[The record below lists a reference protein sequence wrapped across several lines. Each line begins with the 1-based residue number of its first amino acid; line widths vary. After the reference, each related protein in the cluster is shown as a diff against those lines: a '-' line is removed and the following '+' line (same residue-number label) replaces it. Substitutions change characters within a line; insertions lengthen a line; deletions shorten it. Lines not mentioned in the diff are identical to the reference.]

1 MRPAAALLLPAL
13 LASGPP
19 SHAQTSTAQPGR
31 ASPAPSVT
39 LERAPTAATPVC
51 VLPSGP
57 LPTRTRAVFLLDT
70 SGSMRGIGD
79 GQADIFERVKGAVN
93 AYVRARRPDRVDLVT
108 FDGGLRSSRGY
119 ALPGD
124 SARWNTDLAAL
135 RANGQN
141 TYLYRSV
148 AQALAPLAAI
158 PQAVTTVFLLTD
170 GIDNDPD
177 PAQTAARALGA
188 FRARG
193 PLDTL
198 HYVALGTGIP
208 AEARAALGR
217 SGYAGALTVPVK
229 KVPDLA
235 AADLG
240 SAVLTV
246 TDPARVPVPFPGGTP
261 LTLAT
266 GEGVP
271 VSLAASTVQGGGVGL
286 EVGRGLPHGTPAL
299 LCAPPATPGG
309 LPRRVLLR
317 LNVGPVPGLTWLNPG
332 ADRALRVGESVTL
345 RYRLDSG
352 LNPGAN
358 TDALALTVPPGLTGE
373 LLRVP
378 GGREVGV
385 RLTRVAPATGAV
397 LTPRLTLADGR
408 TLPLAAITGQGSDPV
423 VPAPLPDAA
432 PAGEARSGP
441 LLPVLGG
448 LLAAGLILAGWLL
461 WRRRRGGTQ
470 PPPAAPLLAPPAAV
484 EGIEYSD
491 ERTLALVGVDGLV
504 TAVPTPL
511 SGPFDLGQ
519 VARVP
524 HLSGLRLEQDQ
535 GGLRVL
541 RLPADLEVSQGAR
554 LLRENDVVRPGTL
567 LGVAVARPA
576 RSPHPPLGSLIGLG
590 LPLRLRAD
598 GVTLHVSGPYG
609 DHARTLPPGI
619 TDLGDAFGAP
629 ALHGLTVTPSGPRIL
644 LAAVPARLTLHRPQD
659 AADPFPSALRPGTY
673 LPAEVHLELPEG

>member
-19 SHAQTSTAQPGR
+19 SHAQTITAQPGR
-31 ASPAPSVT
+31 PAAAPSVT
-39 LERAPTAATPVC
+39 LERAPTASAPVC
-51 VLPSGP
+51 VLPAGS

-79 GQADIFERVKGAVN
+79 GRADIFERVKGAVN

-124 SARWNTDLAAL
+124 AGRWNSDLAAL
-135 RANGQN
+135 RADGQN

-148 AQALAPLAAI
+148 AQALAPLAAT

-208 AEARAALGR
+208 AEARAALGQ
-217 SGYAGALTVPVK
+217 SGYAGALTVPVGG
-229 KVPDLA
+229 VPDLA
-235 AADLG
+235 G
-240 SAVLTV
+240 TNPGGAVLTV
-246 TDPARVPVPFPGGTP
+246 TDPARVPVPFADGTP
-261 LTLAT
+261 LNLAVSD
-266 GEGVP
+266 GVP
-271 VSLAASTVQGGGVGL
+271 VSLAAATVQGGGVAL

-299 LCAPPATPGG
+299 LCAPSAPAGG
-309 LPRRVLLR
+309 PPRRVLLR
-317 LNVGPVPGLTWLNPG
+317 LNVGPLPGLTLLNPG

-358 TDALALTVPPGLTGE
+358 TDALALSVPPGLTGE
-373 LLRVP
+373 LLHLP
-378 GGREVGV
+378 SGREVGV
-385 RLTRVAPATGAV
+385 RLTRTSPGTGAV

-408 TLPLAAITGQGSDPV
+408 TLPLASITGQGSDPV

-432 PAGEARSGP
+432 PSGEEQSGP
-441 LLPVLGG
+441 FLPVLGG
-448 LLAAGLILAGWLL
+448 LLAAGLLLAGWLL
-461 WRRRRGGTQ
+461 WRRRRGGTK
-470 PPPAAPLLAPPAAV
+470 PRPASPLPAPPAAV
-484 EGIEYSD
+484 EGIEYGD

-554 LLRENDVVRPGTL
+554 LLRENDVIRPGTL

-619 TDLGDAFGAP
+619 TDLGMAFGAP

-644 LAAVPARLTLHRPQD
+644 LAAVPARLTLRRPHD

-673 LPAEVHLELPEG
+673 LPAEVELELPEG